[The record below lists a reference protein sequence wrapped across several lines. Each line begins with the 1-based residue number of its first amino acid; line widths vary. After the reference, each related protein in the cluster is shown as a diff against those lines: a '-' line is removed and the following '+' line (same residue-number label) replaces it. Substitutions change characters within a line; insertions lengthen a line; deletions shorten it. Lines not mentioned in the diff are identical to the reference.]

1 MTSIKALIAAGI
13 ACSLLWISPGAGQTQ
28 TTPEYFATVDSMCQ
42 FPPIGQDLEITCQKK
57 IDRWYVSFVGVKGEG
72 KARIA
77 AVTLKPLADPKEI
90 SLSVQFKDITP
101 TIGAVTTW
109 GYIFDRNRDGKVDYL
124 ALIGGAAGFKPDDF
138 PEDYPSR
145 PPYTR
150 PQLELFVSNCRLVFD
165 HWGDDNFDGNLDAA
179 VHIDMDSLG
188 RDWVDKWIVAR
199 SMHHDDRLDD
209 AWSFRR
215 TAADEH
221 VPVAASGKGVPY
233 RAITKKNEYLTG
245 KSLGEANGILNL
257 INKAAKA
264 CKLTGDSFFRPEEKE

>member
-1 MTSIKALIAAGI
+1 LIAAGI
-13 ACSLLWISPGAGQTQ
+13 AAFFLWIPPAGAQTQ
-28 TTPEYFATVDSMCQ
+28 ATPDYFATVDSICQ
-42 FPPIGQDLEITCQKK
+42 YPPVGQDLEILCQKK

-90 SLSVQFKDITP
+90 SLTVQFKDVTP

-109 GYIFDRNRDGKVDYL
+109 GYVYDRNRDGKVDYL

-138 PEDYPSR
+138 PKDYPLK

-150 PQLELFVSNCRLVFD
+150 SQLEMFVANCRLVFD

-188 RDWVDKWIVAR
+188 RDWVDRWIVAQ
-199 SMHHDDRLDD
+199 STHHDDHLDN

-215 TAADEH
+215 TPGDEN
-221 VPVAASGKGVPY
+221 VPVEAGGKGVPY
-233 RAITKKNEYLTG
+233 HAITKKKESLTG
-245 KSLGEANGILNL
+245 KSLGEVNGVLSL

-264 CKLTGDSFFRPEEKE
+264 CKFTGESFFRPEEKE